1 MRSPN
6 SLGQIESRLLVAF
19 HELGVEPSSPVKTS
33 TFLDH
38 LNNTTGV
45 HPIYGWRAVLAL
57 SRSWEVVCPLLVF
70 NGNNGSPLDPPAD
83 PQYTEIELSPLGRY
97 VAQAEAGDA
106 PPLPIG
112 LVLGDYYAGGLR
124 PGFAAVNVTDALVAL
139 AKQPSISDAELFGI
153 VGVPVFPIGCTC
165 VAPLTELL
173 GGEAVKLTLSAQV
186 EQVGPRAIEI
196 TGLPLLVGEID
207 PLRYMPANVGI
218 SNVMNTS
225 RGQRIS
231 YLIEL
236 DDSAD
241 LDAVGQLVG
250 TAWPFQ
256 IEVPASFGKPWREHA
271 TEFLN
276 QLDIADLDR
285 HLQKLNEI

>member
-1 MRSPN
+1 MTSPN
-6 SLGQIESRLLVAF
+6 GLGLIESHVLVAL
-19 HELGVEPSSPVKTS
+19 HELGVEPGSTVKTS

-38 LNNTTGV
+38 LNNTSGI
-45 HPIYGWRAVLAL
+45 HPIYGWRTVLAL

-83 PQYTEIELSPLGRY
+83 SQYTEIELSVLGRY
-97 VAQAEAGDA
+97 VAQAESGHA

-112 LVLGDYYAGGLR
+112 LVLGDFYAGGLR
-124 PGFAAVNVTDALVAL
+124 PAFAAVNVANALVAV
-139 AKQPSISDAELFGI
+139 AKQPSISDAELFDI
-153 VGVPVFPIGCTC
+153 VSGPVFPIGCKC
-165 VAPLTELL
+165 IAPLTELL
-173 GGEAVKLTLSAQV
+173 GGEAVKLTLTAQV
-186 EQVGPRAIEI
+186 EQVGPRAIEV
-196 TGLPLLVGEID
+196 TGLPLVVGEFD
-207 PLRYMPANVGI
+207 PLQYVPAKVGI

-225 RGQRIS
+225 RSQRIS

-241 LDAVGQLVG
+241 LDAVTQYLG

-276 QLDIADLDR
+276 QLDIADLDG
-285 HLQKLNEI
+285 HLQRLN